1 MSELLPEDGLP
12 EGESGSA
19 GPQEG
24 VVRGDVLLAC
34 EDIVK
39 VFPGVRAL
47 DGVGLRLTAGSVHA
61 LLGENGAGKSTLIKV
76 ITGVHTPDGGRL
88 VRRGE
93 EIHLR
98 SPLEAARAGIGVVHQ
113 ERNLIPGFSV
123 AENITLQNPPSRR
136 GLVDREAMTAP
147 AERCLAELGLD
158 IDPHRPVRELS
169 VAQQQLVEIAKALY
183 TESRVLLLDEPTAS
197 LSPQEAERL
206 FDVIRRLTE
215 RGTCVVFVSHKLEEV
230 FAVCDTVTVLRD
242 GRSVLESAPLAAHT
256 QDDVVTLMV
265 GRTHAVTDM
274 APRTVDTSA
283 APALSLTGVSTAAG
297 HEDISLSVRP
307 GEIVGLYGL
316 VGAGRSELIKA
327 VLGLDRVTGGEI
339 QVYGR
344 TAKIGSPREALHE
357 YGIGY
362 LTENRKEEGVFL
374 EQPIV
379 RNITVTVWKRLARAL
394 GYVSSREEQGVSE
407 DLVDRLSIR
416 VSGLQQNAGE
426 LSGGNQQKVSLAKWL
441 AADTKLLV
449 VDEPTVGV
457 DVRTKHA
464 FHELIWELARGG
476 LPILLISSDLAEM
489 ITLADR
495 VVVMADHRIRGEVDN
510 DHDYDRMSGQIIRII
525 HDRAVSVVSPVPT
538 KSATL

>member
-1 MSELLPEDGLP
+1 MS
-12 EGESGSA
+12 
-19 GPQEG
+19 
-24 VVRGDVLLAC
+24 DVLLEC
-34 EDIVK
+34 EGIVK

-47 DGVGLRLTAGSVHA
+47 DGVGLKLTAGSVHA

-76 ITGVHTPDGGRL
+76 ITGVHPPDGGRL
-88 VRRGE
+88 LRRGE
-93 EIHLR
+93 EIHPR
-98 SPLEAARAGIGVVHQ
+98 SPLEANRAGIGVVHQ

-123 AENITLQNPPSRR
+123 AENITLQSPPARR
-136 GLVDREAMTAP
+136 GLLDRAAMTAP

-158 IDPHRPVRELS
+158 LDPHRPVRELS

-183 TESRVLLLDEPTAS
+183 TESEVLLLDEPTAS

-206 FDVIRRLTE
+206 FDVVRRLTA

-230 FAVCDTVTVLRD
+230 FALCDTVTVLRD
-242 GRSVLESAPLAAHT
+242 GRSVLESAPLADYA

-265 GRTHAVTDM
+265 GRAHSVADM
-274 APRTVDTSA
+274 PERSVDTTVR
-283 APALSLTGVSTAAG
+283 PALSLSRLSTASG
-297 HEDISLSVRP
+297 HRDISLDVRP

-316 VGAGRSELIKA
+316 VGAGRSELVKA
-327 VLGLDRVTGGEI
+327 VLGLDRVTAGEI
-339 QVYGR
+339 SVYGSKVR
-344 TAKIGSPREALHE
+344 IGSPREALHT

-379 RNITVTVWKRLARAL
+379 RNITVTVWKKL
-394 GYVSSREEQGVSE
+394 GRFLGGISSRQEKEVAQ
-407 DLVDRLSIR
+407 DLVDRIGIR
-416 VSGLQQNAGE
+416 VSGIEQNAGE

-441 AADTKLLV
+441 AADTRLLI

-476 LPILLISSDLAEM
+476 LPILLISSDLTEM

-495 VVVMADHRIRGEVDN
+495 IVVMADHRIRGELDN
-510 DHDYDRMSGQIIRII
+510 DHDYGRMSGKIIRII
-525 HDRAVSVVSPVPT
+525 HDRAHSAVTST
-538 KSATL
+538 RKSGAT

>member
-1 MSELLPEDGLP
+1 MN
-12 EGESGSA
+12 
-19 GPQEG
+19 
-24 VVRGDVLLAC
+24 DVLLECQA
-34 EDIVK
+34 IVK

-76 ITGVHTPDGGRL
+76 LTGVHAPDSGRL
-88 VRRGE
+88 LWRGGEVRP
-93 EIHLR
+93 R
-98 SPLEAARAGIGVVHQ
+98 SPLEATRTGIGVVHQ

-123 AENITLQNPPSRR
+123 AENITLQSPPSHR
-136 GLVDREAMTAP
+136 GLIDRAAMTDP
-147 AERCLAELGLD
+147 ALRCLGELGLD
-158 IDPHRPVRELS
+158 LDPDRPVRELS

-197 LSPQEAERL
+197 LSPREAERL
-206 FDVIRRLTE
+206 FEVVRRLKA

-230 FAVCDTVTVLRD
+230 FAICDTVTVLRD
-242 GRSVLESAPLAAHT
+242 GASVLESAPLAEHT
-256 QDDVVTLMV
+256 QDDVVGLMV
-265 GRTHAVTDM
+265 GRAHAAAEM
-274 APRTVDTSA
+274 RPREVDTSA
-283 APALSLTGVSTAAG
+283 APVLSFDGVSTAAG
-297 HEDISLSVRP
+297 HRDIGLDVRP

-316 VGAGRSELIKA
+316 VGAGRSELVKA

-339 QVYGR
+339 RVHGEPVR
-344 TAKIGSPREALHE
+344 IASPRQALHRF
-357 YGIGY
+357 GIGY

-374 EQPIV
+374 EQPIA
-379 RNITVTVWKRLARAL
+379 RNITVTVWKRLAKAL
-394 GYVSSREEQGVSE
+394 GFVSAREERDVAH
-407 DLVDRLSIR
+407 DLVERLGIR
-416 VSGLQQNAGE
+416 IAGLAQNAGE

-441 AADTKLLV
+441 AADTRLLI

-464 FHELIWELARGG
+464 FHELIWELARDG

-510 DHDYDRMSGQIIRII
+510 DRDYERMSGRIIRII
-525 HDRAVSVVSPVPT
+525 HDRAT
-538 KSATL
+538 SAVGPRTVEA